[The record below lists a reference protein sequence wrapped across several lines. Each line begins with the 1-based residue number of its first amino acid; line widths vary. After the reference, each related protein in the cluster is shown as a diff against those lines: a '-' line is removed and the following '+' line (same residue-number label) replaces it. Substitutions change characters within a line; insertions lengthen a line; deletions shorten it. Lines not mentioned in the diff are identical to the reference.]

1 MEKFFSHSSRD
12 LCRMPNMFKDEMTKR
27 TANFALRIIKMY
39 FALEK
44 KGDGASLVLGKQLL
58 RCGTSVGANFRAACH
73 GKSRA
78 DFLAKLKICEEE
90 ADECEYWLELLEL
103 SGILSAKSILPLRKE
118 SHEIA
123 SVISACAKSTK
134 NNPF

>member
-1 MEKFFSHSSRD
+1 
-12 LCRMPNMFKDEMTKR
+12 MFKEDMIKR
-27 TANFALRIIKMY
+27 TADFALRIIKLY

-90 ADECEYWLELLEL
+90 ADESEYWIELLIL
-103 SGILSAKSILPLRKE
+103 SGVLSERSERPLLKE
-118 SHEIA
+118 AHEIA
-123 SVISACAKSTK
+123 SVISACAKTTK
-134 NNPF
+134 SANS

>member
-1 MEKFFSHSSRD
+1 MI
-12 LCRMPNMFKDEMTKR
+12 KR
-27 TANFALRIIKMY
+27 TADFALRIIKLY

-90 ADECEYWLELLEL
+90 ADESEYWIELLIL
-103 SGILSAKSILPLRKE
+103 SGVLSERSERPLLKE
-118 SHEIA
+118 AHEIA
-123 SVISACAKSTK
+123 SVISACAKTTK
-134 NNPF
+134 SANS

>member
-1 MEKFFSHSSRD
+1 
-12 LCRMPNMFKDEMTKR
+12 MFKDEMTKR
-27 TANFALRIIKMY
+27 TADFALRIIKMY

-44 KGDGASLVLGKQLL
+44 KGDGASRVLGKQLL

-90 ADECEYWLELLEL
+90 ADECEYWLELLVL
-103 SGILSAKSILPLRKE
+103 SGILSEKSVRPLSE
-118 SHEIA
+118 EAHEIA
-123 SVISACAKSTK
+123 SVIASCAKTTK
-134 NNPF
+134 NKPL

>member
-1 MEKFFSHSSRD
+1 
-12 LCRMPNMFKDEMTKR
+12 MFREERIKR
-27 TANFALRIIKMY
+27 TTDFALRIIKLY
-39 FALEK
+39 FSLVK
-44 KGDGASLVLGKQLL
+44 KGDGASCVLGRQLL

-103 SGILSAKSILPLRKE
+103 SGILSAKSILPLRTE

-134 NNPF
+134 NKPF